1 MYISLNWI
9 KDFVDLDGVDVI
21 NLIKNRFTLAVAE
34 IEGIE
39 EKGKDL
45 KGVITAKIISVS
57 NHPNSQKLHV
67 LKVDTGS
74 KIVDIV
80 CGAPNV
86 HENMIVPL
94 AVEGSVV

>member
-9 KDFVDLDGVDVI
+9 KDYVDLGGVDVI

-45 KGVITAKIISVS
+45 SGVVTAKI
-57 NHPNSQKLHV
+57 
-67 LKVDTGS
+67 LKVNLMDSLSAAGFTYNA
-74 KIVDIV
+74 DF
-80 CGAPNV
+80 
-86 HENMIVPL
+86 
-94 AVEGSVV
+94 VVLIFVKNQFKSCRIG